1 MRAAAAVHRCD
12 DGLHAERLEFIFIE
26 NILRRVEA
34 ENGDGRFARG
44 KEALG
49 KAEERRGADAA
60 ARKERRFAAGG
71 NVKAVAETRERIK
84 RLPRRAA
91 GEPVRSAAD
100 DFIKER
106 DALFVPV
113 ADGDGPAQ
121 EETGQAKVEELAR
134 RGDGRGVAL
143 ELQAVDARGD
153 GGVFR
158 DGVGY
163 FDQSVSS

>member
-1 MRAAAAVHRCD
+1 MLC
-12 DGLHAERLEFIFIE
+12 
-26 NILRRVEA
+26 
-34 ENGDGRFARG
+34 
-44 KEALG
+44 
-49 KAEERRGADAA
+49 KAEERRGADTA
-60 ARKERRFAAGG
+60 ARKERCFAAGG
-71 NVKAVAETRERIK
+71 NVKAVAETRERIE

-121 EETGQAKVEELAR
+121 EETGQAKVEELTR

-143 ELQAVDARGD
+143 EPQAVDARGNE
-153 GGVFR
+153 GVLR
-158 DGVGY
+158 DGVSY
-163 FDQSVSS
+163 FDQSISSFQTISPPIIVSLHAPVRHVPAKGVARPMVRNASGSTV